1 MKAHKIQKL
10 KQTQKESHRIFTT
23 VAREQGTDSPIVR
36 ECLLPELALWY
47 IQSFREQDPDV
58 TP

>member
-23 VAREQGTDSPIVR
+23 VAREQGTDSFIMR
-36 ECLLPELALWY
+36 ECLLPELAPCY
-47 IQSFREQDPDV
+47 VQSFREQDPEV